1 MPLPPQRTN
10 KHKGGSVHHLKVIPH
25 SSQTDEFEEQ
35 ELVKGRPAEK
45 AN

>member
-1 MPLPPQRTN
+1 MPLPPPRTN
-10 KHKGGSVHHLKVIPH
+10 KHKEGSVHHVKVIPH
-25 SSQTDEFEEQ
+25 SPETDESEEQ